1 MAGNR
6 INVILGLDTSG
17 FMRSINQVERSLGKM
32 SQTLQNAGRSLT
44 ESLTLPLGAVAA
56 ASLKSFAELEKL
68 NKGLVAIMGSTELAA
83 DELARLREVAR
94 LPGLGLKEAVQG
106 SINLQAVG
114 LSADEARN
122 TLMGFGKA
130 LAATSKGK
138 VELEAIQYQLT
149 QMISKNKLLA
159 EDYKVIQSNL
169 PLMAK
174 GMEAA
179 FGTNNIEKIRETGI
193 GAKEF
198 TIRLSEALAK
208 LPQTQNVTGGL
219 SNAFENLLDSLF
231 IAGAQMGEAINK
243 AFGLEG
249 KLGKLADV
257 AQRAADAF
265 TALSPGMQKAIVL
278 TSAFAASLG
287 PVLFVMGKMGSII
300 PGIIQG
306 LKGIGGA
313 MTFLAANPVGLVIV
327 AIGALVSALIY
338 AYKNSERFRE
348 VVQRVSNVV
357 RFLAEKAV
365 DYLRPKL
372 EALVAAFGVLVAAVH
387 RAIVALRPLWE
398 FIAMVG
404 KGFVDVTVK
413 ATKVFLPGL
422 IGVGNAIANVF
433 SQVAKEIKANISAIS
448 TAFELIKEGKFKE
461 AFQSFGK
468 EMTNDARNIGNAAKE
483 GFEAGFEGTVGFFQR
498 IADEYNRALDTVK
511 PLAPKKDII
520 DTINNNNDD
529 PDAPTGPNGQQG
541 KPGGFGML
549 STFEKQIAEAAKA
562 LQTAPAVK
570 VPLEVEFTG
579 KTLKTFRNEI
589 DNLGFETLESPIK
602 KTEAFFREWQ
612 ASVIEAGDSA
622 AIFGGSQL
630 EIVNAQLGATG
641 ASLNNAIGTFG
652 ANSLAVDVLSEKYAN
667 LKMQL
672 EDLQRVQ
679 QLGVAITN
687 AFTNAWEIGA
697 QAVNEAG
704 ATIKSVMKAIGRAAL
719 LAAADFAKAEIIK
732 GVTSVIAKTLATA
745 GPFGV
750 FIAGA
755 AGAAAGAIFQAAINS
770 VSAPKLARGG
780 VTTGETLAVVGDN
793 PSGREAIIP
802 FERMGEF
809 LDMAGG
815 GAMKLTGLFEVRGQ
829 DLLLV
834 IDRANQE
841 KLRVR

>member
-32 SQTLQNAGRSLT
+32 SQTLQNAGASLT
-44 ESLTLPLGAVAA
+44 QSLTLPLGAVAA

-130 LAATSKGK
+130 LAATGKGK

-179 FGTNNIEKIRETGI
+179 FGTSNIENIRATGI
-193 GAKEF
+193 SAKEF
-198 TIRLSEALAK
+198 TLRLSEALAK
-208 LPQTQNVTGGL
+208 MPETQNVTGGL
-219 SNAFENLLDSLF
+219 SNAFENFTDSLF

-243 AFGLEG
+243 AFGLEDI
-249 KLGKLADV
+249 LGKLANAV
-257 AQRAADAF
+257 QRAADWF
-265 TALSPGMQKAIVL
+265 TSLSPGMQKAIVL

-306 LKGIGGA
+306 LKGIGAA

-327 AIGALVSALIY
+327 AIGALVAALIY
-338 AYKNSERFRE
+338 AYKNSEQFRE
-348 VVQRVSNVV
+348 VVQRVANVV

-433 SQVAKEIKANISAIS
+433 SQVAKEIKANISAIG

-520 DTINNNNDD
+520 DTINNNNDC
-529 PDAPTGPNGQQG
+529 PDAPTGPNGQPRNQRLSEVAPLPTLQANIAG
-541 KPGGFGML
+541 LAPFFETAAAEEKIKGLGVVMEELKVIQSGLFTDMAEKSRAAAEEMQKMLDSLYLGLTTTGETFIQWGLIAQDAAIAGLSSFSKEVEGGINSLKAFGR
-549 STFEKQIAEAAKA
+549 
-562 LQTAPAVK
+562 AVK
-570 VPLEVEFTG
+570 
-579 KTLKTFRNEI
+579 
-589 DNLGFETLESPIK
+589 
-602 KTEAFFREWQ
+602 
-612 ASVIEAGDSA
+612 
-622 AIFGGSQL
+622 
-630 EIVNAQLGATG
+630 NA
-641 ASLNNAIGTFG
+641 
-652 ANSLAVDVLSEKYAN
+652 AVD
-667 LKMQL
+667 
-672 EDLQRVQ
+672 
-679 QLGVAITN
+679 I
-687 AFTNAWEIGA
+687 IGSL
-697 QAVNEAG
+697 
-704 ATIKSVMKAIGRAAL
+704 IKQ
-719 LAAADFAKAEIIK
+719 
-732 GVTSVIAKTLATA
+732 GVTSIIANTLTKLGAL
-745 GPFGV
+745 GPLAIP
-750 FIAGA
+750 IA
-755 AGAAAGAIFQAAINS
+755 AAAGSLAKGLFTSAINGI
-770 VSAPKLARGG
+770 SAPKLARGG

-841 KLRVR
+841 KIRVR